1 MMIIG
6 IIIIATMITVT
17 GDITTVTNHLLGI
30 TEDEKMLLWF
40 SASINS
46 RTNNFAIKTS
56 FLLCGNVMDNICDI
70 FFILFWIKFD

>member
-30 TEDEKMLLWF
+30 TEDEKNAAVIF
-40 SASINS
+40 CIN
-46 RTNNFAIKTS
+46 
-56 FLLCGNVMDNICDI
+56 
-70 FFILFWIKFD
+70 